1 MYFPG
6 TYTYNVQE
14 SVQDDLQSI
23 FHWMCKNMFSLN
35 TVKTV
40 YLLLGSR
47 YLITKP
53 GRELLYHVNP
63 NFASPMEEV
72 CGSQGRLCWKMS
84 HIWSNSTIAS

>member
-47 YLITKP
+47 NLITNQD
-53 GRELLYHVNP
+53 ESL
-63 NFASPMEEV
+63 F
-72 CGSQGRLCWKMS
+72 
-84 HIWSNSTIAS
+84 TT